1 MRTPPTRRAVLGA
14 AAATAGAAVL
24 ASCSGESDPARQD
37 PEPGGAH
44 AGGPAPGGAN
54 HGDRRGGRDEGEYV
68 SPDGKE
74 VAEAEARRPAGPAR
88 EFHLTATP
96 SRLDLGGGLVVGS
109 WAYEARLPGRE
120 LRFTVGERVTLTLA
134 NHLPATTTLH
144 WHGLNVRNDMD
155 GVPDLTQRPIKP
167 GADFV
172 YRFKVPH
179 PGTYWFH
186 PHTGV
191 QQDRGLYAPLIVEDP
206 KETLAY
212 DKEWVV
218 VLDDWVDGVDGSTPD
233 GVLDELSGGRGG
245 MDHSGKRHGSGGGT
259 RPPGHAGHTDGGD
272 GGGDDGADDKGGAR
286 RRLPGAATPS
296 GAPKAAGP
304 GGRRSGPSRIMRG
317 GFSDLL
323 DSHGGNV
330 DYPYYLINGRAPK
343 SPSTFLAK
351 PGDRIRLRIINAGG
365 DTAFRVALG
374 GHRMTVTHTDG
385 YPVQHTTT
393 DALVLGMGER
403 YDVIVTAKD
412 GVFPLT
418 ALAEGKGAA
427 ALALLRT
434 GMGTPPAA
442 SVRPKELDGLLVEA
456 DRLSPHPSVALPVRE
471 PDRIIRLKLTGNMK
485 AYDWGFDHRPY
496 NPARRHPVAAGE
508 RVRLEFY
515 NVTSMWHPMH
525 LHGHSFGLVGAA
537 GPRHRASRRPT
548 GQWARKDTAIVR
560 PGSSVAVEFDA
571 DNPGLWML
579 HCHNI
584 YHSDVGMMTVLGYL
598 R

>member
-1 MRTPPTRRAVLGA
+1 VLGA
-14 AAATAGAAVL
+14 AAATAGSAVL
-24 ASCSGESDPARQD
+24 ASCSGESAPARPG
-37 PEPGGAH
+37 PE
-44 AGGPAPGGAN
+44 AGGGPGPGSP
-54 HGDRRGGRDEGEYV
+54 HGGRYEGAYV
-68 SPDGKE
+68 SPDGRE
-74 VAEAEARRPAGPAR
+74 VAEAEAGRPSGPHR
-88 EFHLTATP
+88 KFHLTATP

-109 WAYEARLPGRE
+109 WAYEDRLPGRE
-120 LRFTVGERVTLTLA
+120 LRFTVGEQVTLTLA
-134 NHLPATTTLH
+134 NHLPAETTLH

-206 KETLAY
+206 KETLRY

-218 VLDDWVDGVDGSTPD
+218 VLDDWVDGVGGSTPD

-245 MDHSGKRHGSGGGT
+245 MDHSGHRHGSAGRT
-259 RPPGHAGHTDGGD
+259 DQADGHGGD
-272 GGGDDGADDKGGAR
+272 HGDHGDEGADDDGDDDK
-286 RRLPGAATPS
+286 S
-296 GAPKAAGP
+296 GTHRGS
-304 GGRRSGPSRIMRG
+304 GGRRSGPSRIMRK
-317 GFSDLL
+317 GFSELL
-323 DSHGGNV
+323 RSHGGNV

-374 GHRMTVTHTDG
+374 GHRMTITHTDG
-385 YPVQHTTT
+385 YPVEHTTT
-393 DALVLGMGER
+393 DALLMGMGER

-418 ALAEGKGAA
+418 ALAEGKGAT

-442 SVRPKELDGLLVEA
+442 SVRPKELDGELVEA
-456 DRLSPHPSVALPVRE
+456 VRLSPHESVALPVRE
-471 PDRIIRLKLTGNMK
+471 PDRTIRIKLTGDMK
-485 AYDWGFDHRPY
+485 AYDWAFDHVPY
-496 NPARRHPVAAGE
+496 APDRRHPVAAGE

-515 NVTSMWHPMH
+515 NVTRMWHPIH
-525 LHGHSFGLVGAA
+525 LHGHSFGVVGAA
-537 GPRHRASRRPT
+537 GPRHRRVRRPE
-548 GQWARKDTAIVR
+548 GQWARKDTVIVR
-560 PGSSVAVEFDA
+560 PSSSMAVEFDA